1 MVSEV
6 TIDDEGEDVDMDW
19 NSAHEFVTPTISK
32 ASVTLTSAS
41 SDTGS
46 HLSTSAS
53 CKGTGAKRERLKS
66 LKNKAINALRH
77 SVEGIGTS
85 GGAGR
90 SGSESPR
97 SDSLIARMPA
107 LLAHPRTALKASL
120 THIVAGKL
128 STLNA
133 PYIPQNAEV
142 EFVEAHE
149 ERDEARENK
158 CQGDIEDAERKIGEL
173 VWRRRNMQV
182 NWAMERHVTSVA
194 VAPTH
199 RREWPKK
206 EDFFVKDGTGKT
218 LREGDGS
225 EKVEYI
231 KWLGQVCFLVF
242 CIPQFQIE
250 LLYFSTI
257 RVN

>member
-6 TIDDEGEDVDMDW
+6 TINDEGEDVDMDDMDW
-19 NSAHEFVTPTISK
+19 DSAHEFVTPTISK
-32 ASVTLTSAS
+32 ASVALTSAS
-41 SDTGS
+41 SDTGN

-85 GGAGR
+85 GGA
-90 SGSESPR
+90 
-97 SDSLIARMPA
+97 SLIARMPA

-142 EFVEAHE
+142 EFVEAHD

-182 NWAMERHVTSVA
+182 NWTMERHVTSVA

-206 EDFFVKDGTGKT
+206 EDFFVKDGAGKI
-218 LREGDGS
+218 LREDDDS

-231 KWLGQVCFLVF
+231 KWLGQVCFPVF
-242 CIPQFQIE
+242 CIPQSQIE

-257 RVN
+257 RIN